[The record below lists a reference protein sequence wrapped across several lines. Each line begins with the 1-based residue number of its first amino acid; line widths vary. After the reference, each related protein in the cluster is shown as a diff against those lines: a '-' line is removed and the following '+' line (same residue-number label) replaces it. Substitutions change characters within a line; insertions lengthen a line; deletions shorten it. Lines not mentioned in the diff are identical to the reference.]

1 MRRLT
6 RAVTVVLVFVTP
18 VLLTP
23 VLVTLLS
30 APLQAQSSTTSLR
43 GTVTDPQGAV
53 LPGASVTLSNSSNG
67 FSESKKTD
75 RDGVYQF
82 LQLPPGTYTL
92 TVSKAGFATLQQDNL
107 PLLVNVPA
115 TSNISMRVKGEFS
128 VVEVTSTGVQV
139 NSQDAT
145 IGNAFGTSQIASLPF
160 EGRDPTQILSL
171 QPGVTFVGTNVN
183 QDQDSRGGS
192 VSGARSDQT
201 NITLDGI
208 DDNDQV
214 KGYAFQGALRS
225 TLDSLQ
231 EFRVTTS
238 NSNADEGRSS
248 GAQVALVTKGGTNSF
263 HGTVYEY
270 NRTNLGYANDWFN
283 KQAELESGLPN
294 VPGQLIRNTFGA
306 TIGGPIRKDRAF
318 FFLAY
323 EGQRTRENTQL
334 TQTVPSDNLRNGIM
348 SYDCTGDP
356 LCPSGNIETL
366 SAQQLAS
373 MDPNAGANGT
383 CPWASPQGC
392 GADPNVESLFNQY
405 PHSNSTAVGDGFNF
419 VGYTF
424 AAPTPASLNT
434 YVAKFDINLTQNQHV
449 FVRGGMQGDSLGSG
463 PEFPGQPQSL
473 VSTNTSKGVIVSYTA
488 TLRANLINNFRYGF
502 IRQGTGTLGQISQP
516 YVLFGNGPSPAFALT
531 NTTQVNVPVHNLV
544 DDLAWV
550 KGKHTFGF
558 GGNLRIITNNRSS
571 NEDSFPYARIYDL
584 WLAPVG
590 RVAGSGGSLDPSAP
604 QFASLG
610 LPAVNPNFQ
619 TGYDWPV
626 MALAGLLDS
635 SYSNYNITK
644 QGNAQPVG
652 SPADRHFLAHEFETY
667 IQDSWRATPQLTLTY
682 GLRYTLLQPP
692 YETTGT
698 QVAPSISLEG
708 FLHSRSAAMLAG
720 QTYNPLVTFD
730 LSGQANGRAPY
741 WAWDYGNVAPRLAFA
756 WSPKPES
763 GFWKRVF
770 GDPGKSSIRGGYGIY
785 YDHFGQGIVDSF
797 DRNGSF
803 GLTTSIQNPIGQFNV
818 DTSPRFTSLTTIPP
832 ALIAPAPT
840 GGFPQT
846 PPVGLPYGATIYWG
860 LDDKMKTPYS
870 HVFDFTLSREFPH
883 NFVLETSYIGRL
895 GRRLLQE
902 EDLAMPLDIRD
913 PKSGTDYFSA
923 ATMLTKAA
931 ENNLPIQTITPIPFW
946 ENIFPNAKGTFL
958 DNQDLGCAN
967 GSSALTG
974 RTTSATQAMYG
985 LYSCFVH
992 NETAALITTDVPGE
1006 AAENL
1011 PGAAI
1016 GEGGCF
1022 PACATI
1028 NGHVTPYAF
1037 FNPQFTSLYA
1047 WRNTASSSY
1056 HALQVT
1062 IRRGMTHGLQ
1072 WDFNYTFSRSIDVGS
1087 NAERINQFD
1096 AFYQADQ
1103 VINSWSPGQL
1113 HGPSDFDTTH
1123 QFNTNWVYE
1132 LPFGR
1137 GKSLAATSSRLLNAI
1152 IGNWQWSGLARWTS
1166 GFPTTIETFTSF
1178 PTNWE
1183 LPSAAILNGPKP
1195 KTGAFI
1201 DPDGNPN
1208 LFQNAAAAQGDFRYS
1223 YPGESGQRNELRG
1236 PGYFGI
1242 DSGLSKKWP
1251 ITESQSL
1258 KFSWEVFNVTNA
1270 VRFDVATLPQT
1281 TGQLDQPAD
1290 AFGSYSSTL
1299 TKPRVM
1305 QFALRYSF

>member
-1 MRRLT
+1 MHRST
-6 RAVTVVLVFVTP
+6 RAVMVFLVLAF
-18 VLLTP
+18 LLTILFGTS
-23 VLVTLLS
+23 LV
-30 APLQAQSSTTSLR
+30 QGQSSTTSLR
-43 GTVTDPQGAV
+43 GTIADQQGAV
-53 LPGASVTLSNSSNG
+53 LPEATVTLSNANTG
-67 FSESKKTD
+67 FSESKKTA

-92 TVSKAGFATLQQDNL
+92 TVTKVNFATLKEDNL
-107 PLLVNVPA
+107 QLLVNVPA
-115 TSNISMRVKGEFS
+115 TLNISMQVKGEVS

-145 IGNAFGTSQIASLPF
+145 IGNAFGTSQIEALPF

-171 QPGVTFVGTNVN
+171 QPGVTFVGTNVD

-238 NSNADEGRSS
+238 NANADEGRSS

-263 HGTVYEY
+263 HGTAYEY

-283 KQAELESGLPN
+283 KQAELQSGLPN

-306 TIGGPIRKDRAF
+306 TVGGPIRKDRVF

-323 EGQRTRENTQL
+323 EGQRTRENTQV
-334 TQTVPSDNLRNGIM
+334 TRVVPSDSLRAGTM
-348 SYDCTGDP
+348 QY
-356 LCPSGNIETL
+356 LYCPTDATCPPAADSVQTL
-366 SAQQLAS
+366 TASQLAG
-373 MDPNAGANGT
+373 MDMLAAGKGT
-383 CPWASPQGC
+383 CPWATAQGC
-392 GADPNVESLFNQY
+392 GPDPNVEALFNQY

-419 VGYTF
+419 LGYTF
-424 AAPTPASLNT
+424 AAPTPGALNT
-434 YVAKFDINLTQNQHV
+434 YIAKFDFNLTQNQHL
-449 FVRGGMQGDSLGSG
+449 FLRGGMQGDNTGFG
-463 PEFPGQPQSL
+463 PEFPGQPQSQL
-473 VSTNTSKGVIVSYTA
+473 ATNTSKGLIVSYSA
-488 TLRANLINNFRYGF
+488 TLRPTLINNFRYGF
-502 IRQGTGTLGQISQP
+502 IRQGTGTIGQISQP
-516 YVLFGNGPSPAFALT
+516 YVLFGNGPDPLFALT
-531 NTTQVNVPVHNLV
+531 STTNINVPVHNLV

-550 KGKHTFGF
+550 KGKHTLGF

-584 WLAPVG
+584 WLAPIG
-590 RVAGSGGSLDPSAP
+590 KVAGSGGSLDPAA
-604 QFASLG
+604 FG
-610 LPAVNPNFQ
+610 YPAVDSANFQ

-626 MALAGLLDS
+626 MALTGLLDS

-644 QGNAQPVG
+644 QGNAERVG
-652 SPADRHFLAHEFETY
+652 AAADRHFRAHEFETY
-667 IQDSWRATPQLTLTY
+667 VQDSWRATPQLTLTY

-698 QVAPSISLEG
+698 QVAPSISLEN
-708 FLHSRSAAMLAG
+708 FFQSRSAAMLAG
-720 QTYNPLVTFD
+720 QTYNPLVTFA

-770 GDPGKSSIRGGYGIY
+770 GEWGKSSIRGGYGMY

-803 GLTTSIQNPIGQFNV
+803 GLTTSIQNPIGEFTV
-818 DTSPRFTSLTTIPP
+818 DTSPRFTGLNDIPQT
-832 ALIAPAPT
+832 LIAQPPT
-840 GGFPQT
+840 GPFPKT

-860 LDDKMKTPYS
+860 LDDKMRTPYS
-870 HVFDFTLSREFPH
+870 HVFDFSVSREFPH

-902 EDLAMPLDIRD
+902 EDLAMPLDIHD
-913 PKSGTDYFSA
+913 PKSGMDYFSA
-923 ATMLTKAA
+923 ATMLTKAM
-931 ENNLPIQTITPIPFW
+931 ENNVSIQNLAPIPFW
-946 ENIFPNAKGTFL
+946 ENVFPGAKGTFL
-958 DNQDLGCAN
+958 DNADLGCAP
-967 GSSALTG
+967 GSSMFNGPTK
-974 RTTSATQAMYG
+974 SATQAMYG
-985 LYSCFVH
+985 LYSCFLH
-992 NETAALITTDVPGE
+992 NETAALINTDVPGE

-1011 PGAAI
+1011 PSATPGP
-1016 GEGGCF
+1016 GGCF
-1022 PACATI
+1022 PACATL
-1028 NGHVTPYAF
+1028 GGKVTPYAF

-1047 WRNTASSSY
+1047 WRNTGTSSY
-1056 HALQVT
+1056 HGLQVT
-1062 IRRGMTHGLQ
+1062 LRRGMTHGLQ
-1072 WDFNYTFSRSIDVGS
+1072 WDFNYTFAKSIDVGS

-1113 HGPSDFDTTH
+1113 RAVSDFDTRH

-1137 GKSLAATSSRLLNAI
+1137 GKSFGATSSRWVNAV

-1183 LPSAAILNGPKP
+1183 LPSAAILVGSKP
-1195 KTGAFI
+1195 KAGAFI
-1201 DPDGNPN
+1201 DPNGNPN
-1208 LFQNAAAAQGDFRYS
+1208 LFQNPSAAQGDFRYS

-1242 DSGLSKKWP
+1242 DSGLSKMWP
-1251 ITESQSL
+1251 IKESQNL
-1258 KFSWEVFNVTNA
+1258 KFSWEVFNVTNS
-1270 VRFDVATLPQT
+1270 VRFDVAALPQS
-1281 TGQLDQPAD
+1281 TGQLDQSSSV
-1290 AFGSYSSTL
+1290 FGTYSSTL
-1299 TKPRVM
+1299 TRPRVM

>member
-1 MRRLT
+1 MHRLT
-6 RAVTVVLVFVTP
+6 RAVLVVLFLTALPFTTFV
-18 VLLTP
+18 
-23 VLVTLLS
+23 
-30 APLQAQSSTTSLR
+30 QAQSSTTSLR
-43 GTVTDPQGAV
+43 GTVSDPQGAV
-53 LPGASVTLSNSSNG
+53 LPDATVTLSNPATG
-67 FSESKKTD
+67 FSESKKSD

-92 TVSKAGFATLQQDNL
+92 TVNKPGFAPLKENNLQ
-107 PLLVNVPA
+107 LLVNVPA
-115 TSNISMRVKGEFS
+115 TSNLSMRVKGEVN
-128 VVEVTSTGVQV
+128 VVDVTSTGVQV

-145 IGNAFGTSQIASLPF
+145 IGNAFGTTQIAALPF

-171 QPGVTFVGTNVN
+171 QPGVTFVGAQTNAQ
-183 QDQDSRGGS
+183 QDNDSRGGS

-214 KGYAFQGALRS
+214 KGYAFEGALRS

-231 EFRVTTS
+231 EFRVITS

-248 GAQVALVTKGGTNSF
+248 GAQVALVTKGGTNTF
-263 HGTVYEY
+263 HGTAYEY
-270 NRTNLGYANDWFN
+270 NRNNVGYANDWFN

-306 TIGGPIRKDRAF
+306 TVGGPIRKDRVF

-323 EGQRTRENTQL
+323 EGQRTRENAQL
-334 TQTVPSDNLRNGIM
+334 TQTVPSSNLRNGIM
-348 SYDCTGDP
+348 QY
-356 LCPSGNIETL
+356 LYCPTPNASPCPVTDQVETL
-366 SAQQLAS
+366 TAAQLQG
-373 MDPNAGANGT
+373 MDTQAAGNGT
-383 CPWASPQGC
+383 CPWATAAGC
-392 GADPNVESLFNQY
+392 GPDPNVEALFNQY
-405 PHSNSTAVGDGFNF
+405 PQPNSTAVGDGYNF

-424 AAPTPASLNT
+424 ATPTPGSLNT
-434 YVAKFDINLTQNQHV
+434 YLAKFDFNINQNQHV
-449 FVRGGMQGDSLGSG
+449 FVRGGMQGDNTGSG
-463 PEFPGQPQSL
+463 PEFPNQPQSL
-473 VSTNTSKGVIVSYTA
+473 VSTNTSKGVIAAYTA
-488 TLRANLINNFRYGF
+488 TLRSNLVNNFRYGF
-502 IRQGTGTLGQISQP
+502 IRQGYGTIGQIAQP
-516 YVLFGNGPSPAFALT
+516 YVLFGNGPTPLYALT
-531 NTTQVNVPVHNLV
+531 NTTQVNVPVHNFV
-544 DDLAWV
+544 DDLDWV
-550 KGKHTFGF
+550 KGKHTLGF
-558 GGNLRIITNNRSS
+558 GANLRIVTNNRSS

-584 WLAPVG
+584 WLAPIG
-590 RVAGSGGSLDPSAP
+590 KVAGSGGSLDPAA
-604 QFASLG
+604 FG
-610 LPAVNPNFQ
+610 YPAVDSNTFQ

-626 MALAGLLDS
+626 MALTGLLDS

-644 QGNAQPVG
+644 EGNAQTVG
-652 SPADRHFLAHEFETY
+652 SPAVRHFLAHEFETY
-667 IQDSWRATPQLTLTY
+667 IQDSWHATPQLTLTY
-682 GLRYTLLQPP
+682 GLRYSLLQPP

-698 QVAPSISLEG
+698 QIAPSISLEN
-708 FLHSRSAAMLAG
+708 FFQSRSAAMLAG
-720 QTYNPLVTFD
+720 QTYNPLVTFA

-770 GDPGKSSIRGGYGIY
+770 GDFGKSSIRGGYGMY

-803 GLTTSIQNPIGQFNV
+803 GLTTSIQNPIGQYDV
-818 DTSPRFTSLTTIPP
+818 DTSPRFTGLYNIPS
-832 ALIAPAPT
+832 ALIAPPPT

-860 LDDKMKTPYS
+860 LDDRLKTPYS
-870 HVFDFTLSREFPH
+870 HVFDFSISREFPH

-913 PKSGTDYFSA
+913 PQSGMDYFSA

-931 ENNLPIQTITPIPFW
+931 VNNVQIQNIAPIPFW
-946 ENIFPNAKGTFL
+946 ENVFPGAKGTLL
-958 DNQDLGCAN
+958 DNNDLGCAP
-967 GSSALTG
+967 GSSTFTG
-974 RTTSATQAMYG
+974 PTASATQAMYG

-992 NETAALITTDVPGE
+992 NETAALINTDVPGE

-1011 PGAAI
+1011 PSATPGP
-1016 GEGGCF
+1016 GGCY
-1022 PACATI
+1022 PSCATL
-1028 NGHVTPYAF
+1028 GGKVTPYAF

-1047 WRNTASSSY
+1047 WRNTGTSSY
-1056 HALQVT
+1056 HGLQVT
-1062 IRRGMTHGLQ
+1062 IRRGMTHGLR
-1072 WDFNYTFSRSIDVGS
+1072 WDFNYTFSKSMDIGS

-1096 AFYQADQ
+1096 AYYQADQ
-1103 VINSWSPGQL
+1103 IINSWSPAQL
-1113 HGPSDFDTTH
+1113 RAVSDFDTTH

-1137 GKSLAATSSRLLNAI
+1137 GRSFAATSGQLLNGI
-1152 IGNWQWSGLARWTS
+1152 IGGWQFSGLARWTS

-1183 LPSAAILNGPKP
+1183 LPSAAILNGPRP
-1195 KTGAFI
+1195 KTGEFI
-1201 DPDGNPN
+1201 DQDGNPT
-1208 LFQNAAAAQGDFRYS
+1208 LFQNPTTAQGDFRYS

-1242 DSGLSKKWP
+1242 DTGLSKQWP
-1251 ITESQSL
+1251 ITESQNL
-1258 KFSWEVFNVTNA
+1258 KFSWEIFNLTNS
-1270 VRFDVATLPQT
+1270 VRFDVSALPQS
-1281 TGQLDQPAD
+1281 TGQLDQPQGV
-1290 AFGSYSSTL
+1290 FGNYSNTL
-1299 TKPRVM
+1299 TKPRVV

>member
-1 MRRLT
+1 MHRLT
-6 RAVTVVLVFVTP
+6 RAVMVVLFLALPLTTFV
-18 VLLTP
+18 
-23 VLVTLLS
+23 
-30 APLQAQSSTTSLR
+30 QGQSSTTSLR
-43 GTVTDPQGAV
+43 GTISDPQSAV
-53 LPGASVTLSNSSNG
+53 LPDATVTLSNPATG

-92 TVSKAGFATLQQDNL
+92 TVTKAGFTTLKEDNL
-107 PLLVNVPA
+107 QLLVNVPA
-115 TSNISMRVKGEFS
+115 TSNLSMRVKGEAS
-128 VVEVTSTGVQV
+128 VVEVTSTGIQV

-145 IGNAFGTSQIASLPF
+145 IGNAFGTSQIAALPF

-171 QPGVTFVGTNVN
+171 QPGVTFVGAQTNAQ
-183 QDQDSRGGS
+183 QDNDSRGGS

-214 KGYAFQGALRS
+214 KGYAFEGALRS

-263 HGTVYEY
+263 HGTAYEY
-270 NRTNLGYANDWFN
+270 NRNNVGYANDWFN

-306 TIGGPIRKDRAF
+306 TVGGPIRKDRAF

-323 EGQRTRENTQL
+323 EGQRTRENAQVTRV
-334 TQTVPSDNLRNGIM
+334 VPSDSLRAGIM

-356 LCPSGNIETL
+356 LCPTGTGNIETL
-366 SAQQLAS
+366 TPQQLAS
-373 MDPNAGANGT
+373 MDMNAAGNGT
-383 CPWASPQGC
+383 CPWATPQGC
-392 GADPNVESLFNQY
+392 GADPNVEALFNQY

-419 VGYTF
+419 LGYTF

-434 YVAKFDINLTQNQHV
+434 YVAKFDFNLTQNQHV
-449 FVRGGMQGDSLGSG
+449 FVRGGMQGDNLGSG
-463 PEFPGQPQSL
+463 AEFPGQHQSL
-473 VSTNTSKGVIVSYTA
+473 ISTNTSKGVIVSYTA
-488 TLRANLINNFRYGF
+488 TLRPTLINNFRYGF
-502 IRQGTGTLGQISQP
+502 IRQGTGTIGQIGQP
-516 YVLFGNGPSPAFALT
+516 YVLFGNGPDALFALT

-550 KGKHTFGF
+550 KGKHTIGF
-558 GGNLRIITNNRSS
+558 GGNLRIVTNNRSS

-584 WLAPVG
+584 WLAPIG
-590 RVAGSGGSLDPSAP
+590 KVAGSGGSLDPEA
-604 QFASLG
+604 FG

-626 MALAGLLDS
+626 MALTGLLDS

-644 QGNAQPVG
+644 QGTAQPVG
-652 SPADRHFLAHEFETY
+652 SPAVRHFLAHEFETY
-667 IQDSWRATPQLTLTY
+667 IQDSWRVTPQLTLTY

-698 QVAPSISLEG
+698 QVAPSISLEN
-708 FLHSRSAAMLAG
+708 FFQSRSAAMLAG
-720 QTYNPLVTFD
+720 QTYNPLVTFA
-730 LSGQANGRAPY
+730 LSGQANNGAPY

-756 WSPKPES
+756 WSPKPEN

-770 GDPGKSSIRGGYGIY
+770 GDWGKSSIRGGYGMY

-803 GLTTSIQNPIGQFNV
+803 GLTTSIQNPIGQFTV
-818 DTSPRFTSLTTIPP
+818 DTSPRFTGLYDIPQT
-832 ALIAPAPT
+832 LIAPPPT

-860 LDDKMKTPYS
+860 LDDRMKTPYS
-870 HVFDFTLSREFPH
+870 HVFDFSISREFPH

-902 EDLAMPLDIRD
+902 EDLAMPLNIRD
-913 PKSGTDYFSA
+913 PKSGMDYFTA
-923 ATMLTKAA
+923 AKMLTKAG
-931 ENNLPIQTITPIPFW
+931 ENGVQIQNLAPIPFW
-946 ENIFPNAKGTFL
+946 ENVFPGAIGTPL
-958 DNQDLGCAN
+958 DNADLGCAP
-967 GSSALTG
+967 GSSTFTG
-974 RTTSATQAMYG
+974 PTTATQAMYG
-985 LYSCFVH
+985 LYSCFLH
-992 NETAALITTDVPGE
+992 NETAALINTDVPGE

-1011 PGAAI
+1011 PSATPGP
-1016 GEGGCF
+1016 GGCF
-1022 PACATI
+1022 PSCATL
-1028 NGHVTPYAF
+1028 GGQVTPYAF

-1047 WRNTASSSY
+1047 WRNTGTSSY
-1056 HALQVT
+1056 HGLQVT
-1062 IRRGMTHGLQ
+1062 LRRGMTHGLQ
-1072 WDFNYTFSRSIDVGS
+1072 WDFNYTFSKSMDIGS

-1103 VINSWSPGQL
+1103 IINSWSPAQL
-1113 HGPSDFDTTH
+1113 RSVSDFDTTH

-1137 GKSLAATSSRLLNAI
+1137 GRSFAATSGRLLNGI
-1152 IGNWQWSGLARWTS
+1152 IGGWQLSGLARWTS

-1201 DPDGNPN
+1201 GQNGNPN
-1208 LFQNAAAAQGDFRYS
+1208 LFRNAITAQGDFRYS

-1242 DSGLSKKWP
+1242 DTGLSKQWP
-1251 ITESQSL
+1251 ITEAQNL
-1258 KFSWEVFNVTNA
+1258 KFSWEVFNITNS
-1270 VRFDVATLPQT
+1270 VRFDVSSLPQT
-1281 TGQLDQPAD
+1281 TGQLDQPQGV
-1290 AFGSYSSTL
+1290 FGTYSNTL

>member
-1 MRRLT
+1 MHRSR
-6 RAVTVVLVFVTP
+6 RAVLVVLVFTALVFI
-18 VLLTP
+18 VMILTS
-23 VLVTLLS
+23 LV
-30 APLQAQSSTTSLR
+30 QGQSSTTSLR
-43 GTVTDPQGAV
+43 GTVSDPQGAV
-53 LPGASVTLSNSSNG
+53 LPDATVTLSNPATG
-67 FSESKKTD
+67 FSESKKSD

-92 TVSKAGFATLQQDNL
+92 TVTKSGFATLKEANL
-107 PLLVNVPA
+107 QLLVNVPA
-115 TSNISMRVKGEFS
+115 TSNISMRVKGEVS
-128 VVEVTSTGVQV
+128 VVEVTGMGVQV

-145 IGNAFGTSQIASLPF
+145 IGNAFGTSQIEALPF

-171 QPGVTFVGTNVN
+171 QPGVTYVGTNVD

-263 HGTVYEY
+263 HGTTYEY

-283 KQAELESGLPN
+283 KQAQLESGLPN

-306 TIGGPIRKDRAF
+306 TVGGPIRKDRVF

-323 EGQRTRENTQL
+323 EGQRTRENAQVTRV
-334 TQTVPSDNLRNGIM
+334 VPSANLRVGTM
-348 SYDCTGDP
+348 QY
-356 LCPSGNIETL
+356 LYCPTPNASPCPVADQVQTL
-366 SAQQLAS
+366 TASQLAG
-373 MDPNAGANGT
+373 MDTLAAGKGH
-383 CPWASPQGC
+383 CPWATAAGC
-392 GADPNVESLFNQY
+392 GPDPNSEALFNQY
-405 PHSNSTAVGDGFNF
+405 PQPNSTAVGDGFNF

-424 AAPTPASLNT
+424 AAPTPGSLNT
-434 YVAKFDINLTQNQHV
+434 YVAKFDFNLTQNQHV
-449 FVRGGMQGDSLGSG
+449 FLRGGMQGDNLGSG

-473 VSTNTSKGVIVSYTA
+473 ISTNTSKGLIASYTA
-488 TLRANLINNFRYGF
+488 TFRPTLINNFRYGF
-502 IRQGTGTLGQISQP
+502 IRQGTGTIGQIAQP
-516 YVLFGNGPSPAFALT
+516 YVLFGNGPDPLFALT

-550 KGKHTFGF
+550 RGKHTFGF

-584 WLAPVG
+584 WLAPIG
-590 RVAGSGGSLDPSAP
+590 KVAGWGGSLDPEA
-604 QFASLG
+604 FG
-610 LPAVNPNFQ
+610 FPAVDQANFQ

-626 MALAGLLDS
+626 MALTGLLDS
-635 SYSNYNITK
+635 SYTNYNINK

-652 SPADRHFLAHEFETY
+652 SPAVRHFLAHEFETY
-667 IQDSWRATPQLTLTY
+667 IQDSWRVTPQLTLTY

-698 QVAPSISLEG
+698 QVAPSISLEN
-708 FLHSRSAAMLAG
+708 FFQSRSAAMLAG
-720 QTYNPLVTFD
+720 QTYNPLVSFA
-730 LSGQANGRAPY
+730 LSGQANGGAPY

-756 WSPKPES
+756 WSPKPAG
-763 GFWKRVF
+763 GFWKRLF
-770 GDPGKSSIRGGYGIY
+770 GDWGKSSIRGGYGMY

-803 GLTTSIQNPIGQFNV
+803 GLTTSVQNPIGEFTV
-818 DTSPRFTSLTTIPP
+818 DNSPRFTGLYNIPSSLIIPP
-832 ALIAPAPT
+832 TPPLT
-840 GGFPQT
+840 GPFPKI
-846 PPVGLPYGATIYWG
+846 PPVGLPEGATIYWG
-860 LDDKMKTPYS
+860 LDDRMKTPYS
-870 HVFDFTLSREFPH
+870 HVFDFSISREFPH

-913 PKSGTDYFSA
+913 HKSGMDYFSA
-923 ATMLTKAA
+923 ATMLTKAM
-931 ENNLPIQTITPIPFW
+931 ENNVSIQNLAPIAFW
-946 ENIFPNAKGTFL
+946 ENVFPGAKGTVL
-958 DNQDLGCAN
+958 DNADLGCAP
-967 GSSALTG
+967 GSSKYNGPTK
-974 RTTSATQAMYG
+974 SATQAMYG
-985 LYSCFVH
+985 LYSCFLH

-1006 AAENL
+1006 ATENL
-1011 PGAAI
+1011 PNATLGP
-1016 GEGGCF
+1016 GGCF
-1022 PACATI
+1022 PSCATL
-1028 NGHVTPYAF
+1028 GGRVTPYAF

-1047 WRNTASSSY
+1047 WRNTGTSSY
-1056 HALQVT
+1056 HGLQVT

-1072 WDFNYTFSRSIDVGS
+1072 WDFNYTFSKSIDIGS

-1103 VINSWSPGQL
+1103 VINSWSPAQL
-1113 HGPSDFDTTH
+1113 RAVSDFDTTH

-1137 GKSLAATSSRLLNAI
+1137 GKSFGATSSRLVNGI
-1152 IGNWQWSGLARWTS
+1152 IGGWQLSGLARWTS

-1195 KTGAFI
+1195 KTGEFI
-1201 DPDGNPN
+1201 DQNGNPN
-1208 LFQNAAAAQGDFRYS
+1208 LFQNPSAAQGNFRYS

-1242 DSGLSKKWP
+1242 DTGLSKQWP
-1251 ITESQSL
+1251 ITESQNL
-1258 KFSWEVFNVTNA
+1258 KFSWEVFNLTNS
-1270 VRFDVATLPQT
+1270 VRFDVAALPQS
-1281 TGQLDQPAD
+1281 TGQLDQSED
-1290 AFGSYSSTL
+1290 VFGTYSSTL

>member
-1 MRRLT
+1 MHRLT
-6 RAVTVVLVFVTP
+6 RAVLVVL
-18 VLLTP
+18 LLTA
-23 VLVTLLS
+23 L
-30 APLQAQSSTTSLR
+30 PLTTFVQAQSSTTSLR
-43 GTVTDPQGAV
+43 GTVSDPQGAV
-53 LPGASVTLSNSSNG
+53 LPDATVTLSSPATG

-92 TVSKAGFATLQQDNL
+92 TVNKPGFAPLKENDLQ
-107 PLLVNVPA
+107 LLVNVPA
-115 TSNISMRVKGEFS
+115 TSNLSMRVKGEVN
-128 VVEVTSTGVQV
+128 VVDVTSTGVQV

-145 IGNAFGTSQIASLPF
+145 IGNAFGTTQIAALPF

-171 QPGVTFVGTNVN
+171 QPGVTFVGAQTNAQ
-183 QDQDSRGGS
+183 QDNDSRGGS

-214 KGYAFQGALRS
+214 KGYAFEGALRS

-248 GAQVALVTKGGTNSF
+248 GAQVALVTKGGTNTF
-263 HGTVYEY
+263 HGTAYEY
-270 NRTNLGYANDWFN
+270 NRNNVGYANDWFN

-306 TIGGPIRKDRAF
+306 TVGGPIRKDRVF

-323 EGQRTRENTQL
+323 EGQRTRENAQL
-334 TQTVPSDNLRNGIM
+334 TQTVPSSNLRNGIM
-348 SYDCTGDP
+348 QY
-356 LCPSGNIETL
+356 LYCPTPNASPCPVTDDVETL
-366 SAQQLAS
+366 TAAQLQG
-373 MDPNAGANGT
+373 MDMQAAGNGT
-383 CPWASPQGC
+383 CPWATAAGC
-392 GADPNVESLFNQY
+392 GPDPNVEALFNQY
-405 PHSNSTAVGDGFNF
+405 PQSNSTAVGDGYNF

-424 AAPTPASLNT
+424 AAPTPGSLNT
-434 YVAKFDINLTQNQHV
+434 YVAKFDFNINQNQHV
-449 FVRGGMQGDSLGSG
+449 FVRGGMQGDNTGSG
-463 PEFPGQPQSL
+463 PEFPNQPQSL
-473 VSTNTSKGVIVSYTA
+473 VSTNTSKGVIAAYTA
-488 TLRANLINNFRYGF
+488 TLRSNLVNNFRYGF
-502 IRQGTGTLGQISQP
+502 IRQGYGTIGQIAQP
-516 YVLFGNGPSPAFALT
+516 YVLFGNGPTPLYALT
-531 NTTQVNVPVHNLV
+531 NTTQVNVPVHNFV
-544 DDLAWV
+544 DDLNWV
-550 KGKHTFGF
+550 KGKHTLGF
-558 GGNLRIITNNRSS
+558 GANLRIVTNNRSS

-584 WLAPVG
+584 WLAPIG
-590 RVAGSGGSLDPSAP
+590 KVAGSGGSLDPAA
-604 QFASLG
+604 FG
-610 LPAVNPNFQ
+610 YPAVDSNTFQ

-626 MALAGLLDS
+626 MALTGLLDS

-644 QGNAQPVG
+644 EGNAQAVG
-652 SPADRHFLAHEFETY
+652 SPAVRHFLAHEFETY
-667 IQDSWRATPQLTLTY
+667 IQDSWHATPQLTLTY

-698 QVAPSISLEG
+698 QVAPSISLEN
-708 FLHSRSAAMLAG
+708 FFQSRSAAMLAG
-720 QTYNPLVTFD
+720 QTYNPLVTFA

-770 GDPGKSSIRGGYGIY
+770 GDFGKSSIRGGYGMY

-803 GLTTSIQNPIGQFNV
+803 GLTTSIQNPIGQYDV
-818 DTSPRFTSLTTIPP
+818 DTSPRFTGLYNIPS
-832 ALIAPAPT
+832 ALIASPPT

-860 LDDKMKTPYS
+860 LDDRLKTPYS
-870 HVFDFTLSREFPH
+870 HVFDFSISREFPH

-913 PKSGTDYFSA
+913 PQSGMDYFSA

-931 ENNLPIQTITPIPFW
+931 VNNVQIQNIAPIPFW
-946 ENIFPNAKGTFL
+946 ENVFPGAKGTLL
-958 DNQDLGCAN
+958 DNNDLGCAP
-967 GSSALTG
+967 GSSTFTG
-974 RTTSATQAMYG
+974 PTASATQAMYG

-992 NETAALITTDVPGE
+992 NETAALINTDVPGE

-1011 PGAAI
+1011 PSATPGP
-1016 GEGGCF
+1016 GGCY
-1022 PACATI
+1022 PSCATL
-1028 NGHVTPYAF
+1028 GGQVTPYAF

-1047 WRNTASSSY
+1047 WRNTGTSSY
-1056 HALQVT
+1056 HGLQVT

-1072 WDFNYTFSRSIDVGS
+1072 WDFNYTFSKSIDIGS

-1096 AFYQADQ
+1096 AYYQADQ
-1103 VINSWSPGQL
+1103 IINSWSPAQL
-1113 HGPSDFDTTH
+1113 RAVSDFDTTH

-1137 GKSLAATSSRLLNAI
+1137 GRSFAATSGRLLNGI
-1152 IGNWQWSGLARWTS
+1152 VGGWQLSGLARWTS

-1195 KTGAFI
+1195 KTGEFI
-1201 DPDGNPN
+1201 DQNGNPN
-1208 LFQNAAAAQGDFRYS
+1208 LFQNPTTAQGDFRYS

-1242 DSGLSKKWP
+1242 DTGLSKQWP
-1251 ITESQSL
+1251 ITESQNL
-1258 KFSWEVFNVTNA
+1258 KFSWEIFNLTNS
-1270 VRFDVATLPQT
+1270 VRFDVSALPQS
-1281 TGQLDQPAD
+1281 TGQLDQPQGV
-1290 AFGSYSSTL
+1290 FGNYSNTL

>member
-1 MRRLT
+1 MHRLT
-6 RAVTVVLVFVTP
+6 RAVLVILLLGALPLTTFVE
-18 VLLTP
+18 
-23 VLVTLLS
+23 
-30 APLQAQSSTTSLR
+30 AQSSTTSLR
-43 GTVTDPQGAV
+43 GTVSDPQGAV
-53 LPGASVTLSNSSNG
+53 LPDAAVTLSGSATG
-67 FSESKKTD
+67 FSKSTKTD

-92 TVSKAGFATLQQDNL
+92 TVNKPGFAPLKENNLQ
-107 PLLVNVPA
+107 LLVNVPA
-115 TSNISMRVKGEFS
+115 TSDLSMRIKGEVN
-128 VVEVTSTGVQV
+128 VVDVTSTGVQV

-145 IGNAFGTSQIASLPF
+145 IGNAFGTAQIAALPF

-171 QPGVTFVGTNVN
+171 QPGVTFVGAQTDAQ
-183 QDQDSRGGS
+183 QDNDSRGGS

-214 KGYAFQGALRS
+214 KGYAFEGALRS

-248 GAQVALVTKGGTNSF
+248 GAQVALVTKGGTNTF
-263 HGTVYEY
+263 HGTAYEY
-270 NRTNLGYANDWFN
+270 NRNNVGYANDWFN

-294 VPGQLIRNTFGA
+294 APGQLIRNTFGA
-306 TIGGPIRKDRAF
+306 TVGGPIHKDRVF

-323 EGQRTRENTQL
+323 EGQRTRENAQL
-334 TQTVPSDNLRNGIM
+334 TQTVPSSNLRNGIM
-348 SYDCTGDP
+348 QY
-356 LCPSGNIETL
+356 LYCPT
-366 SAQQLAS
+366 
-373 MDPNAGANGT
+373 PNASPCPVTDDVQTLTAAQLQGMDTQAAGSGT
-383 CPWASPQGC
+383 CPWATPAGC
-392 GADPNVESLFNQY
+392 GPDPNVEALFNQY
-405 PHSNSTAVGDGFNF
+405 PQPNSTAVGDGYNF

-424 AAPTPASLNT
+424 AAPTPGSLNT
-434 YVAKFDINLTQNQHV
+434 YIAKFDFNINQNQHV
-449 FVRGGMQGDSLGSG
+449 FVRGGMQGDNTGSG
-463 PEFPGQPQSL
+463 PEFPNQPQSL
-473 VSTNTSKGVIVSYTA
+473 VSTNTSKGVIAAYTA
-488 TLRANLINNFRYGF
+488 TLRSNLVNNFRYGF
-502 IRQGTGTLGQISQP
+502 IRQGYGTIGQIAQP
-516 YVLFGNGPSPAFALT
+516 YVLFGNGPTPLYALT
-531 NTTQVNVPVHNLV
+531 NTTQVNVPVHNFV
-544 DDLAWV
+544 DDLNWV
-550 KGKHTFGF
+550 KGKHTLGF
-558 GGNLRIITNNRSS
+558 GANLRIVTNNRSS

-584 WLAPVG
+584 WLAPIG
-590 RVAGSGGSLDPSAP
+590 KVAGSGGSLDPAA
-604 QFASLG
+604 FG
-610 LPAVNPNFQ
+610 YPAVDSNTFQ

-626 MALAGLLDS
+626 MALTGLLDS

-644 QGNAQPVG
+644 EGNAQAVG
-652 SPADRHFLAHEFETY
+652 SPAVRHFLAHEFETY
-667 IQDSWRATPQLTLTY
+667 IQDSWHATPQLTLTY

-698 QVAPSISLEG
+698 QVAPSISLEN
-708 FLHSRSAAMLAG
+708 FFQSRSAAMLAG
-720 QTYNPLVTFD
+720 QTYNPLVTFA

-770 GDPGKSSIRGGYGIY
+770 GDFGKSSIRGGYGMY

-803 GLTTSIQNPIGQFNV
+803 GLTTSIQNPIGQYDV
-818 DTSPRFTSLTTIPP
+818 DTSPRFTGLYNIPS
-832 ALIAPAPT
+832 ALIASPPT

-860 LDDKMKTPYS
+860 LDDRLKTPYS
-870 HVFDFTLSREFPH
+870 HVFDFSISREFPH

-913 PKSGTDYFSA
+913 PQSGMDYFSA

-931 ENNLPIQTITPIPFW
+931 VNNVQIQNIAPIPFW
-946 ENIFPNAKGTFL
+946 ENVFPGAKGTLL
-958 DNQDLGCAN
+958 DNNDLGCAP
-967 GSSALTG
+967 GSSTFTG
-974 RTTSATQAMYG
+974 PTASATQAMYG

-992 NETAALITTDVPGE
+992 NETAALINTDVPGE

-1011 PGAAI
+1011 PSATPGP
-1016 GEGGCF
+1016 GGCY
-1022 PACATI
+1022 PSCATL
-1028 NGHVTPYAF
+1028 GGQVTPYAF

-1047 WRNTASSSY
+1047 WRNTGTSSY
-1056 HALQVT
+1056 HGLQVT

-1072 WDFNYTFSRSIDVGS
+1072 WDFNYTFSKSIDIGS

-1096 AFYQADQ
+1096 AYYQADQ
-1103 VINSWSPGQL
+1103 IINSWSPAQL
-1113 HGPSDFDTTH
+1113 RAVSDFDTTH

-1137 GKSLAATSSRLLNAI
+1137 GRSFAATSGRLLNGI
-1152 IGNWQWSGLARWTS
+1152 VGGWQLSGLARWTS

-1195 KTGAFI
+1195 KTGEFI
-1201 DPDGNPN
+1201 DQNGNPN
-1208 LFQNAAAAQGDFRYS
+1208 LFQNPTTAQGDFRYS

-1242 DSGLSKKWP
+1242 DTGLSKQWP
-1251 ITESQSL
+1251 ITESQNL
-1258 KFSWEVFNVTNA
+1258 KFSWEIFNLTNS
-1270 VRFDVATLPQT
+1270 VRFDVSALPQS
-1281 TGQLDQPAD
+1281 TGQLDQPQGV
-1290 AFGSYSSTL
+1290 FGNYSNTL

>member
-1 MRRLT
+1 MHRLT
-6 RAVTVVLVFVTP
+6 RAVMIVLFLTALPLTTFV
-18 VLLTP
+18 
-23 VLVTLLS
+23 
-30 APLQAQSSTTSLR
+30 QAQSSTTSLR
-43 GTVTDPQGAV
+43 GTVSDPQGAV
-53 LPGASVTLSNSSNG
+53 LPDATVTLSSPATG

-92 TVSKAGFATLQQDNL
+92 TVNKPGFAPLKENNLQ
-107 PLLVNVPA
+107 LLVNVPA
-115 TSNISMRVKGEFS
+115 TSNLSMRVKGEVN
-128 VVEVTSTGVQV
+128 VVDVTSTGVQV

-145 IGNAFGTSQIASLPF
+145 IGNAFGTTQIAALPF

-171 QPGVTFVGTNVN
+171 QPGVTFVGAQTNAQ
-183 QDQDSRGGS
+183 QDNDSRGGS

-214 KGYAFQGALRS
+214 KGYAFEGALRS

-263 HGTVYEY
+263 HGTAYEY
-270 NRTNLGYANDWFN
+270 NRNNVGYANDWFN

-306 TIGGPIRKDRAF
+306 TIGGPIRKDRVF

-323 EGQRTRENTQL
+323 EGQRTRENAQL
-334 TQTVPSDNLRNGIM
+334 TQTVPSGNLRNGIM
-348 SYDCTGDP
+348 QY
-356 LCPSGNIETL
+356 LYCPTPNASPCPVADQVQTL
-366 SAQQLAS
+366 TATQLAG
-373 MDPNAGANGT
+373 MDTQAAGNGT
-383 CPWASPQGC
+383 CPWATAAGC
-392 GADPNVESLFNQY
+392 GPDPNVEALFNQY
-405 PHSNSTAVGDGFNF
+405 PQPNSTAVGDGYNF

-424 AAPTPASLNT
+424 AAPTPGSLNT
-434 YVAKFDINLTQNQHV
+434 YVAKFDFNINQNQHV
-449 FVRGGMQGDSLGSG
+449 FVRGGMQGDNTGSG
-463 PEFPGQPQSL
+463 PEFPNQPESL
-473 VSTNTSKGVIVSYTA
+473 VSTNTSKGVIAAYTA
-488 TLRANLINNFRYGF
+488 TLRSNLVNNFRYGF
-502 IRQGTGTLGQISQP
+502 IRQGYGTIGQIAQP
-516 YVLFGNGPSPAFALT
+516 YVLFGNGPTPLFALT
-531 NTTQVNVPVHNLV
+531 NTTQVNVPVHNFV
-544 DDLAWV
+544 DDLNWV
-550 KGKHTFGF
+550 KGKHTLGF
-558 GGNLRIITNNRSS
+558 GANLRIVTNNRSS

-584 WLAPVG
+584 WLAPIG
-590 RVAGSGGSLDPSAP
+590 KVAGSGGSLDPAA
-604 QFASLG
+604 FG
-610 LPAVNPNFQ
+610 YPAVDSNTFQ

-626 MALAGLLDS
+626 MALTGLLDS

-644 QGNAQPVG
+644 EGNAQTVG
-652 SPADRHFLAHEFETY
+652 SPAIRHFLAHEFETY
-667 IQDSWRATPQLTLTY
+667 VQDSWHATPQLTLTY

-698 QVAPSISLEG
+698 QVAPSISLEN
-708 FLHSRSAAMLAG
+708 FFQSRSAAMLAG
-720 QTYNPLVTFD
+720 QTYNPLVTFA

-741 WAWDYGNVAPRLAFA
+741 WAWDYGNIAPRLAFA

-770 GDPGKSSIRGGYGIY
+770 GDFGKSSIRGGYGMY

-803 GLTTSIQNPIGQFNV
+803 GLTTSIQNPIGQYDV
-818 DTSPRFTSLTTIPP
+818 DTSPRFTGLYNIPS
-832 ALIAPAPT
+832 ALIAPPPT

-860 LDDKMKTPYS
+860 LDDRLKTPYS
-870 HVFDFTLSREFPH
+870 HVFDFSISREFPH

-913 PKSGTDYFSA
+913 PQSGMDYFSA

-931 ENNLPIQTITPIPFW
+931 VNNVQIQNIAPIPFW
-946 ENIFPNAKGTFL
+946 ENVFPGAKGTLL
-958 DNQDLGCAN
+958 DNNDLGCAP
-967 GSSALTG
+967 GSSTFTG
-974 RTTSATQAMYG
+974 PTASATQAMYG

-992 NETAALITTDVPGE
+992 NETAALINTDVPGE

-1011 PGAAI
+1011 PSATPGP
-1016 GEGGCF
+1016 GGCF
-1022 PACATI
+1022 PSCATL
-1028 NGHVTPYAF
+1028 GGKVTPYAF

-1047 WRNTASSSY
+1047 WRNTGTSSY
-1056 HALQVT
+1056 HGLQVT

-1072 WDFNYTFSRSIDVGS
+1072 WDFNYTFSKSMDIGS

-1103 VINSWSPGQL
+1103 IINSWSPAQL
-1113 HGPSDFDTTH
+1113 RSVSDFDTTH

-1137 GKSLAATSSRLLNAI
+1137 GRTFAATSGRLLNGI
-1152 IGNWQWSGLARWTS
+1152 IGGWQLSGLARWTS

-1183 LPSAAILNGPKP
+1183 LPSAAILNGHKP
-1195 KTGAFI
+1195 KTGEFI
-1201 DPDGNPN
+1201 DQNGNPN
-1208 LFQNAAAAQGDFRYS
+1208 LFQNPTAAQGDFRYS

-1242 DSGLSKKWP
+1242 DTGLSKQWP
-1251 ITESQSL
+1251 ITESQNL
-1258 KFSWEVFNVTNA
+1258 KFSWEIFNLTNS
-1270 VRFDVATLPQT
+1270 VRFDVSALPQS
-1281 TGQLDQPAD
+1281 TGQLDQPQGV
-1290 AFGSYSSTL
+1290 FGNYSNTL